1 MTHVDLYL
9 HLNNLFGQDFS
20 PGNGG
25 EAGVSEELVL
35 TNAQFHQ
42 TRKG

>member
-1 MTHVDLYL
+1 MYVHLYL
-9 HLNNLFGQDFS
+9 HLNNLARQDFS

-35 TNAQFHQ
+35 TNAQFHK